1 VIIEFTQRSSR
12 VLPAGEES
20 GTRQAGHA
28 LTTRL
33 FFHGGYNETRSS
45 ALIIIVIRVIVI
57 VIVIV
62 SVIRVII
69 TVIGVIVMVIGVIIV
84 RIAIIIPATIISIII
99 IITRVAAILKLDL
112 KSQERSIRLRYR
124 VHFNI
129 ITD

>member
-45 ALIIIVIRVIVI
+45 VLIIIVIRVIVI
-57 VIVIV
+57 V
-62 SVIRVII
+62 SVIRVTI

-99 IITRVAAILKLDL
+99 IITRVAVILKLDH